1 MGQDIDRAL
10 SGWDFKPGMI
20 QARMVTSGDGRQVI
34 QLRIDLG
41 VLQMEIKGR
50 PDGTRPSGFLT
61 YLDYLRDLTRRKG
74 LESDDAFTMTE
85 DQCIEAD
92 REFVQF
98 YHRRVAFL
106 TMNQFDRA
114 IRDADHTL
122 AFMDFVKANAPHQDY
137 VTAHEQYR
145 PFVLFHRTAA
155 MVETSLLKD
164 TPETAIDA
172 IRDGLQRI
180 KEVFIEYEQDER
192 YDKDPLVREL
202 KKKLKQLR
210 KEHNVKLTLKEQLAK
225 AVEKEDYETAAR
237 LRDEMK
243 KRSEMSS

>member
-10 SGWDFKPGMI
+10 TGWEFKPGVI
-20 QARMVTSGDGRQVI
+20 QARLVTATDGRQVI

-41 VLQMEIKGR
+41 VLQMELKGR
-50 PDGTRPSGFLT
+50 PDGLRPNGFLT
-61 YLDYLRDLTRRKG
+61 YFDYLRDISRRKG
-74 LESDDAFTMTE
+74 LESDDPFTMTE
-85 DQCIEAD
+85 EHCVEAD

-106 TMNQFDRA
+106 TMNQFERA

-122 AFMDFVKANAPHQDY
+122 AFMDYVKEHAPNEEY

-155 MVETSLLKD
+155 QVESAVQR
-164 TPETAIDA
+164 EAFENAIDA

-180 KEVFIEYEQDER
+180 KDVFQEYNQEDR
-192 YDKDPLVREL
+192 YKRDPLVREL
-202 KKKLKQLR
+202 RKKLKQLR
-210 KEHNVKLTLKEQLAK
+210 RQHNVKLTLKEQLAK
-225 AVEKEDYETAAR
+225 AVAKEDYETAAR

-243 KRSEMSS
+243 KRGEV

>member
-1 MGQDIDRAL
+1 MAQDIDHAL
-10 SGWDFKPGMI
+10 RGWEFKPGMI
-20 QARMVTSGDGRQVI
+20 QARMVTSSDGRQVL

-50 PDGTRPSGFLT
+50 PDAARPNGFLT
-61 YLDYLRDLTRRKG
+61 YLDYLRDLKRRQG
-74 LESDDAFTMTE
+74 LEADEPFTMTE
-85 DQCIEAD
+85 EHCLEAD

-114 IRDADHTL
+114 IRDADHTI
-122 AFMDFVKANAPHQDY
+122 AFMDFVKEHAPHQEY

-155 MVETSLLKD
+155 QVESYLLKD
-164 TPETAIDA
+164 TPESAIDA

-180 KEVFIEYEQDER
+180 KEVFIEYDQDER

-210 KEHNVKLTLKEQLAK
+210 KEHGVKHTLKEQLAK
-225 AVEKEDYETAAR
+225 AIEKEDYETAAR

-243 KRSEMSS
+243 ERTEATG

>member
-1 MGQDIDRAL
+1 MGQDIDKAL
-10 SGWDFKPGMI
+10 AGWEFKPGMI
-20 QARMVTSGDGRQVI
+20 QARLVTAADGRQVI

-41 VLQMEIKGR
+41 VLQMELKGR
-50 PDGTRPSGFLT
+50 PDGMRPNSFVT
-61 YLDYLRDLTRRKG
+61 YLDYLRDIARRKS
-74 LESDDAFTMTE
+74 LEEEEPFKMTE
-85 DQCIEAD
+85 EHCVEAD

-114 IRDADHTL
+114 IRDADHTI
-122 AFMDFVKANAPHQDY
+122 AFMDFVKEHSPNQEY
-137 VTAHEQYR
+137 IIAHEQYR

-155 MVETSLLKD
+155 IVESSLQKE
-164 TPETAIDA
+164 TPEAAIDA

-180 KEVFIEYEQDER
+180 KEVFLEYDQEER
-192 YDKDPLVREL
+192 YDRDPLVREL

-210 KEHNVKLTLKEQLAK
+210 KQHNVKATLKEQLAK
-225 AVEKEDYETAAR
+225 AVAKEDYEMAAR

-243 KRSEMSS
+243 RRETI

>member
-10 SGWDFKPGMI
+10 AGWEFKPGMI

-41 VLQMEIKGR
+41 VLQMEVKGR
-50 PDGTRPSGFLT
+50 PDGSRPNGFLT
-61 YLDYLRDLTRRKG
+61 YLDYLRDLIRRKG
-74 LESDDAFTMTE
+74 LESDDSFTMTE
-85 DQCIEAD
+85 EHCVEAD

-106 TMNQFDRA
+106 TMNQFERA

-122 AFMDFVKANAPHQDY
+122 AFMDLVKEHAQHQEY
-137 VTAHEQYR
+137 ITAHEQYR

-155 MVETSLLKD
+155 QVEASLAKD

-172 IRDGLQRI
+172 LRDGLQRI

-192 YDKDPLVREL
+192 YDKDPLVKEL

-210 KEHNVKLTLKEQLAK
+210 KEHGVKLTLKEQLAK

-243 KRSEMSS
+243 KRSQASS

>member
-10 SGWDFKPGMI
+10 AGWEFKPGMI
-20 QARMVTSGDGRQVI
+20 QARMVSSSDGRQVI

-50 PDGTRPSGFLT
+50 PDGTRPNGFLT
-61 YLDYLRDLTRRKG
+61 YLDYLRDLSRKQG
-74 LESDDAFTMTE
+74 LQSDEPFTMNE
-85 DQCIEAD
+85 EQCIEAD

-122 AFMDFVKANAPHQDY
+122 AFMDFVKEHALHQDY

-155 MVETSLLKD
+155 LVESSLLKD
-164 TPETAIDA
+164 TPENAIDS

-192 YDKDPLVREL
+192 YEKDPLVREL

-210 KEHNVKLTLKEQLAK
+210 KEHGVKQTLKEQLAK
-225 AVEKEDYETAAR
+225 AVEQEDYETAAR
-237 LRDEMK
+237 IRDEMK
-243 KRSEMSS
+243 KRSNSDK

>member
-10 SGWDFKPGMI
+10 AGWEFKPGMI

-41 VLQMEIKGR
+41 VLQMEVKGR
-50 PDGTRPSGFLT
+50 PDGARPNGFLT
-61 YLDYLRDLTRRKG
+61 YLDYLRDLIRRKG
-74 LESDDAFTMTE
+74 LESDEPFTMTE
-85 DQCIEAD
+85 EHCIEAD

-106 TMNQFDRA
+106 TMNQFERA

-122 AFMDFVKANAPHQDY
+122 AFMDLVKEHAPHSDY

-155 MVETSLLKD
+155 QVEASLAKD

-180 KEVFIEYEQDER
+180 KEVFIEYEQDDR
-192 YDKDPLVREL
+192 YDKDPLVKEL

-210 KEHNVKLTLKEQLAK
+210 KEHGVKLTLKEQLAK

-243 KRSEMSS
+243 KRSQASS